1 MITKNYKSI
10 FSYLTAMAIGL
21 FLVGCDQEDNT
32 GMSTYDPTSPSL
44 EITISET
51 NVILIE
57 GNQEYTFTA
66 NISEAQL
73 VDIKL
78 YAYQV
83 GGDADGDDYT
93 IDGSIVIPAGSTS
106 AKGKL
111 KIVQDDIL
119 EETETLKIQ
128 VGDNRTAN
136 TSQNSAFMD
145 YQILN
150 YTEGDL
156 VIDLSWAMAGATT
169 DDSGEAIDPEDFA
182 DMKLLISSTPDNA
195 GDIDVADGGGFESLV
210 LSQDLPDGD
219 YYVVTDFY
227 DANSD
232 IVRDLNLS
240 LNLYQ
245 SGLIND
251 DGYDFPNAISNLGI
265 CDLNYY
271 VMAKII
277 KSGTTYT
284 YEDVS
289 TQSYELSS
297 YTPWEFGFDSVDA
310 WSPAEGYPSHIETK
324 EICNGFLILGIN
336 AEWMLN
342 SWGEEIQSGASQV
355 FAELESDGTFT
366 ISSQPIFITKYDGD
380 LYPYTVEGSGTYDAV
395 TGILH
400 LEYYLDQDGFDV
412 SGWMFDNGYMDT
424 DYFLADVTLN

>member
-10 FSYLTAMAIGL
+10 FSYLTALTIGL

-66 NISEAQL
+66 NISAAQL

-182 DMKLLISSTPDNA
+182 DMRLLISSTPDNA
-195 GDIDVADGGGFESLV
+195 GDIDEADGSGFESLV

-219 YYVVTDFY
+219 YYIVTDFY

-245 SGLIND
+245 AGLIND
-251 DGYDFPNAISNLGI
+251 DGYDFPNAISNLGT
-265 CDLNYY
+265 CDLNFY
-271 VMAKII
+271 VMSKII

-289 TQSYELSS
+289 TQSYDLSVVNWAGTDVDYDS
-297 YTPWEFGFDSVDA
+297 MVSTNVDCEGQIIFSLCEGWMVDWWGEPIIERGNVYYTVDA
-310 WSPAEGYPSHIETK
+310 AGIVTIE
-324 EICNGFLILGIN
+324 
-336 AEWMLN
+336 
-342 SWGEEIQSGASQV
+342 SQY
-355 FAELESDGTFT
+355 LYTTTFN
-366 ISSQPIFITKYDGD
+366 
-380 LYPYTVEGSGTYDAV
+380 DAV
-395 TGILH
+395 QEDYYINGTGTLDEATGTLNIQ
-400 LEYYLDQDGFDV
+400 YYIIQDGWDLTE
-412 SGWMFDNGYMDT
+412 WMFDNGYSDNL
-424 DYFLADVTLN
+424 YFEAILTLN